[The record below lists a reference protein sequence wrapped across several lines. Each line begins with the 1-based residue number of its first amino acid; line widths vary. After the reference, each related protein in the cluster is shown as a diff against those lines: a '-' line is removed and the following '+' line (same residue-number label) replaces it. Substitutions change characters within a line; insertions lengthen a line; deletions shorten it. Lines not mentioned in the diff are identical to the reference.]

1 MTLTKAEASAGST
14 PAKQPVD
21 LIVSADYV
29 LPVEPDGAF
38 PPGSARW
45 RSDNLTNQ
53 AAFGRILT
61 SR

>member
-21 LIVSADYV
+21 LIVSSDYV

-38 PPGSARW
+38 PPWSAR
-45 RSDNLTNQ
+45 
-53 AAFGRILT
+53 
-61 SR
+61 